1 MLKNTEPTIKNQ
13 TAVRRATSMPTHST
27 FRLPNES
34 KSLKKGKRTTM
45 RHSMPP
51 TWNCFNKQTTP
62 LNSISPQ
69 LVQKAHYMK
78 SIWET
83 EISDM
88 SEEMSTGESLEYPN
102 LMGQAHYMRSIWETE
117 ISDTSEEMSTGESL
131 EYPNLMGQLH
141 IVTRAGSMDIMNT
154 QVTSPPFSRKEAK
167 GEGPAIQQ
175 RESRPSSTNTLQGHL
190 HGRCQTAP
198 QAPFQR
204 QVWKTIRNGFL
215 FFFFLVC
222 NNFFSIFY

>member
-83 EISDM
+83 EISD
-88 SEEMSTGESLEYPN
+88 
-102 LMGQAHYMRSIWETE
+102 
-117 ISDTSEEMSTGESL
+117 TSEEMSTGESL
-131 EYPNLMGQLH
+131 EYPNLMGQVH
-141 IVTRAGSMDIMNT
+141 IMTRAASMDIMYT

-190 HGRCQTAP
+190 HGSCQTAP

-204 QVWKTIRNGFL
+204 RVWKTIRNGFL
-215 FFFFLVC
+215 RGLRTLC
-222 NNFFSIFY
+222 CCLHQSSAP